1 MFPEPMHCPISQP
14 DDPSAS
20 TGPVDLLSEGDEDEG
35 DEDEGDEGDEDKV
48 NEDGNEGEIDEGGDE
63 DSEGEDGY
71 EDPEVSAHQPST
83 TQMSIHQSSKGQQL
97 TNQPP
102 TSPYLPFI
110 IAFT

>member
-71 EDPEVSAHQPST
+71 EDPELSARQPST
-83 TQMSIHQSSKGQQL
+83 TQMSIRQSSKGQQL